1 MCKSKTNPVLSRMT
15 ELIKEIYHAD
25 IAYYKYDCPVITD
38 REYDML
44 YQELKELEESAGIV
58 MSGSPTQ
65 STPGVI
71 LEGLQEVEHT
81 KPMLSADKTKSID
94 DVIRFA
100 KGQPVLVSWK
110 LDGLTLVL
118 RYDNGELQQAI
129 TRGAE
134 GRIGEDVTHTV
145 RKMMNVPLQIP
156 YTEPFEVRGEGVV
169 LWENFK
175 KLNDTLEEPYSH
187 PRNLAAGSVRK
198 LDASLVKDRFLE
210 FIAFEMVSDHDSL
223 TMKHQQLQLLA
234 QNGFSVVHHLPV
246 SGDATPEQIHAAIN
260 FYNPTESPYP
270 VDGLII
276 EYDDIA
282 YGKSLG
288 ATGHHEN
295 RLLAYK
301 WEDQVY
307 ETTFLGLE
315 PTTTK
320 SGMVSLTALMEP
332 VEIDGVMVSRA
343 YLHNLI
349 IIKSL
354 ELGIGDTVTVY
365 RANMVIPQ
373 IANNLTR
380 SGTLQLP
387 DKCPCCGS
395 ELVEKQTAGGTCQ
408 LYCTEEACPAQLMR
422 RFVHFCE
429 KTRMNIEGLSEA
441 TLQKFISKG
450 WLQSFGDLYK
460 IKQYEQDIVTTEGFG
475 QKSFDRLYKAIER
488 SRDCTLNQ
496 FIAGLGI
503 HTIGRTAGR
512 ALNQY
517 FKGDWDAFEQAIK
530 DRFDFTRL
538 NDFGPI
544 MHEQIYSWYQNPR
557 EEALWRPALPYM
569 NFKKE
574 NTIMTNSKDNP
585 FTGKSIV
592 ATGKLENYT
601 RDEIQAKLY
610 SLGAKPASSVS
621 KKTDYL
627 IVGENAGS
635 KLTKAQELGVQVLT
649 ESEFEQMLA

>member
-1 MCKSKTNPVLSRMT
+1 
-15 ELIKEIYHAD
+15 
-25 IAYYKYDCPVITD
+25 
-38 REYDML
+38 
-44 YQELKELEESAGIV
+44 
-58 MSGSPTQ
+58 
-65 STPGVI
+65 
-71 LEGLQEVEHT
+71 
-81 KPMLSADKTKSID
+81 
-94 DVIRFA
+94 
-100 KGQPVLVSWK
+100 
-110 LDGLTLVL
+110 
-118 RYDNGELQQAI
+118 
-129 TRGAE
+129 
-134 GRIGEDVTHTV
+134 
-145 RKMMNVPLQIP
+145 
-156 YTEPFEVRGEGVV
+156 
-169 LWENFK
+169 
-175 KLNDTLEEPYSH
+175 
-187 PRNLAAGSVRK
+187 
-198 LDASLVKDRFLE
+198 
-210 FIAFEMVSDHDSL
+210 
-223 TMKHQQLQLLA
+223 
-234 QNGFSVVHHLPV
+234 
-246 SGDATPEQIHAAIN
+246 
-260 FYNPTESPYP
+260 
-270 VDGLII
+270 
-276 EYDDIA
+276 
-282 YGKSLG
+282 
-288 ATGHHEN
+288 
-295 RLLAYK
+295 
-301 WEDQVY
+301 
-307 ETTFLGLE
+307 
-315 PTTTK
+315 
-320 SGMVSLTALMEP
+320 
-332 VEIDGVMVSRA
+332 
-343 YLHNLI
+343 
-349 IIKSL
+349 
-354 ELGIGDTVTVY
+354 
-365 RANMVIPQ
+365 
-373 IANNLTR
+373 
-380 SGTLQLP
+380 
-387 DKCPCCGS
+387 
-395 ELVEKQTAGGTCQ
+395 
-408 LYCTEEACPAQLMR
+408 
-422 RFVHFCE
+422 
-429 KTRMNIEGLSEA
+429 MNIEGLSEA

-574 NTIMTNSKDNP
+574 NTIVTNSKDNP